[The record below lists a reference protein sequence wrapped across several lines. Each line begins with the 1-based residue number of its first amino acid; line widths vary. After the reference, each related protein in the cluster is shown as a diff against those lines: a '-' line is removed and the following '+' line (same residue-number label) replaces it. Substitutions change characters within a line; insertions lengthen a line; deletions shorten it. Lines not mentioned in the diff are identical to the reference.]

1 MKGDRLVLSVDS
13 FGKLPGWRSNRGDGA
28 DPAGGWSIGLFGHRV
43 GLYPGRDGSDRGRGP
58 PRRDDGGG
66 GGGRVGVGGVTAR
79 RGGRQIGDRPRCSD
93 PPRGGPHDPRPV
105 GRRTSMSGRRIRRG
119 ARMVLTVSILV
130 STLASPAWAHPH
142 TVDADGDGV
151 AEATLAN
158 GQNHGPFQAGKS
170 CGGDPAAYGLES
182 AHHGPDA
189 GTPGKADDD

>member
-1 MKGDRLVLSVDS
+1 
-13 FGKLPGWRSNRGDGA
+13 
-28 DPAGGWSIGLFGHRV
+28 
-43 GLYPGRDGSDRGRGP
+43 
-58 PRRDDGGG
+58 
-66 GGGRVGVGGVTAR
+66 
-79 RGGRQIGDRPRCSD
+79 
-93 PPRGGPHDPRPV
+93 
-105 GRRTSMSGRRIRRG
+105 MSGRRIRRG

-189 GTPGKADDD
+189 GTPGKADDDAGSRGNPDDGCYETTGGVAPGADLGPAAKVIK